1 MKLTEAQLKQA
12 CEDYEQALEFTFRVH
27 KSDLERIDALN
38 GVVEDFD
45 KFFYEYVYVILAS
58 GFRAKVAARLCPLL
72 VDCKGDLDK
81 MREIFKNESKIKA
94 IADVYQM
101 KSKWKELRE
110 SFTSIDSLMQLPRIG
125 PIVKY
130 HLARNIGVCSCAKPD
145 KHMVRW
151 LEEIT
156 GSKDED
162 DVHVI
167 TDAIAKKVNKKEGT
181 VDFALWV
188 WLSHSRGEEMECC
201 NGGLALR

>member
-12 CEDYEQALEFTFRVH
+12 CEDYDKAYEFTLKVH
-27 KSDLERIDALN
+27 KSDLERIDGLN
-38 GVVEDFD
+38 GLVEDFD
-45 KFFYEYVYVILAS
+45 TFFYEYVYVILAS

-72 VDCKGDLDK
+72 VECKGDMDK
-81 MREIFKNESKIKA
+81 MREHFKNEAKLTA
-94 IADVYQM
+94 IHKVYEM
-101 KSKWKELRE
+101 KPEWKELRE
-110 SFTSIDSLMQLPRIG
+110 RFTSIDSLTELPRIG

-145 KHMVRW
+145 KHMIRW
-151 LEEIT
+151 LEELT
-156 GSKDED
+156 GSKEED
-162 DVHVI
+162 DVQVL
-167 TDAIAKKVNKKEGT
+167 TDAIAKKVGRKQGS